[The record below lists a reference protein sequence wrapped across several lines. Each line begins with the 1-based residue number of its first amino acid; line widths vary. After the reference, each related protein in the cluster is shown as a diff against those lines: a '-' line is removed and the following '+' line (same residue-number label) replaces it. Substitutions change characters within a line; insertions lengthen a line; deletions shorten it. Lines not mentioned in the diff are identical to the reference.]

1 MSAFVCSDRHIA
13 TIAVRYA
20 ELVNNAIPQDIADQL
35 KAINIASVNCH
46 YDRDNPVTPCDLS
59 DLAPRNFQYCDLV
72 ALCECLDYQS
82 CNLPNDSNPL
92 LELITAQFKSNCRH
106 NIKSA
111 VWSI

>member
-20 ELVNNAIPQDIADQL
+20 ELAKTAAPQDIANQL
-35 KAINIASVNCH
+35 KAINIASVNFR
-46 YDRDNPVTPCDLS
+46 YRQNIPISPCDLS
-59 DLAPRNFQYCDLV
+59 EVAPDNFQYSDLL

-82 CNLPNDSNPL
+82 CERPDYSNPL
-92 LELITAQFKSNCRH
+92 LAMITGQFKASCRH
-106 NIKSA
+106 SIKSA